1 MLLACASL
9 AAPGRTLASPPA
21 ACAPGVRQLDD
32 TEDLLGYRL
41 RGSRCEGRYGF
52 EPFSGPAPIRLT
64 GFTESFADYPLDGRR
79 SLQVEWPLPANSP
92 IALEAVAL
100 APRVYYRMDASPP
113 PAERA
118 FHWPLDV
125 LAGLGLRHAEIGVLA
140 HTRLPVGNTV
150 RDVLL
155 PLRLGLDRPAPRGRT
170 YRLILQSEVEP
181 QNVYVSVSSVQPDGS
196 PGVILLNG
204 MPQSPVVGEH
214 GFEVSLDR
222 PTKSGLYKVE
232 VGVRAE
238 GEVDP
243 SGLVAW
249 FYSD

>member
-1 MLLACASL
+1 M
-9 AAPGRTLASPPA
+9 TLAHPA
-21 ACAPGVRQLDD
+21 VVCAPSLRQLDE
-32 TEDLLGYRL
+32 TEDPLGYRP

-52 EPFSGPAPIRLT
+52 EPFSGPAPLRLI

-79 SLQVEWPLPANSP
+79 SLQVEWSLPANSP

-113 PAERA
+113 PAERS

-125 LAGLGLRHAEIGVLA
+125 LAGLGHGHAEIGVLA
-140 HTRLPVGNTV
+140 HTRLLVGNTV

-155 PLRLGLDRPAPRGRT
+155 PLRLGLDRPAPRGKT
-170 YRLILQSEVEP
+170 YKLLLQSEFEA
-181 QNVYVSVSSVQPDGS
+181 QKVYVSVSRVQPDGA
-196 PGVILLNG
+196 PGVILVNG

-222 PTKSGLYKVE
+222 PTGPGLYKVE
-232 VGVRAE
+232 VGVKAE
-238 GEVDP
+238 GEADP

-249 FYSD
+249 FFSD